1 MPRRRPVSGKQHK
14 AELQLKRAVKRGDIP
29 PTGPS
34 SVQQPTNRKQ
44 KRVRTDSTC
53 RPLPISTASDTANIE
68 SSRRLQSAF
77 LKLPPKFLEESKNLA
92 TSLTLP
98 RPVPLQAA
106 IFDEK
111 TYYVSKSQEGSLVC
125 PKRPKWKYDMTKKE
139 VEKNEEGLFNKW
151 LKSTDEVLGKWQ
163 KGLTKADRA
172 DSDGEEVEDNIKE
185 MPRSPTYFERNL
197 EVWRQL

>member
-14 AELQLKRAVKRGDIP
+14 AELQLKRAVKRGEI

-34 SVQQPTNRKQ
+34 SAQQPTGRKQ
-44 KRVRTDSTC
+44 KRVRTDSTG
-53 RPLPISTASDTANIE
+53 RPLPISTASGTAKIE
-68 SSRRLQSAF
+68 SSRLLQSAF
-77 LKLPPKFLEESKNLA
+77 LKPPPKFLEESKNLA

-106 IFDEK
+106 IFDGN
-111 TYYVSKSQEGSLVC
+111 TYYVSKSSLVC

-163 KGLTKADRA
+163 KRLTKEDR
-172 DSDGEEVEDNIKE
+172 SDGEEVEDNLKE
-185 MPRSPTYFERNL
+185 MPHSLTYFERNL